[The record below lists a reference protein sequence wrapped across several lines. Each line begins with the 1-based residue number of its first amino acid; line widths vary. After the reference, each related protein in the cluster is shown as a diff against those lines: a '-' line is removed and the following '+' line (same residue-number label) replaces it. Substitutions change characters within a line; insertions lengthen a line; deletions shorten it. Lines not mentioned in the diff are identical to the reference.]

1 MNDAGERIQLKL
13 LNVEDAE
20 ILLDLQLRNMAVF
33 EEISASDRSDTFYTL
48 EGQVAILERWAKA
61 REEEKRYSFGIFL
74 KATQELIGEISLFEL
89 VLDHTDKWIVGYV
102 LDQGHNGKGYMSE
115 ALQMVLKFAFDEA
128 GIKRVEAGAL
138 PDNIGSIRVLRKA
151 GFQEIGRQNI
161 KIKGKW
167 KEHVMFAVD
176 CPERA

>member
-1 MNDAGERIQLKL
+1 MNDAIERIHLRW

-20 ILLDLQLRNMAVF
+20 TLLDLQLRNRAVF
-33 EEISASDRSDTFYTL
+33 EEISASDRSESFYTL
-48 EGQVAILERWAKA
+48 EGQVALLEGWAKA

-74 KATQELIGEISLFEL
+74 NTTQELIGEISLFEL
-89 VLDHTDKWIVGYV
+89 VLDHTHKWIVGYV
-102 LDQGHNGKGYMSE
+102 LDQRHNGKGYMSE
-115 ALQMVLKFAFDEA
+115 ALQMVLKFAVDEA

-138 PDNIGSIRVLRKA
+138 PDNMGSIRVLRKA

-161 KIKGKW
+161 NIKGIG

-176 CPERA
+176 TTI